1 MWSWSWSNEAYSV
14 CIYIRMRVGALLV
27 DSLIYTI
34 RAQDLSRPCAA
45 FHHQNKQV
53 CTFWGFFSHERRV
66 ETLLGKASIQV
77 ATDRVDQSVAIL
89 AIVCSK
95 RAHMVSPCSWC
106 IGPSAGF
113 IALETCK
120 TGPIPAA
127 APWCVQVPLW
137 EKCDKEWTLQIWRD
151 LSLTRPEQK
160 SQGRV

>member
-14 CIYIRMRVGALLV
+14 CIYIRMRVDALLV

-95 RAHMVSPCSWC
+95 RAHMVSPCSC

-120 TGPIPAA
+120 TYLQQHHDVYRFY
-127 APWCVQVPLW
+127 C
-137 EKCDKEWTLQIWRD
+137 EKMRQRMDPSDLKGS
-151 LSLTRPEQK
+151 LSL
-160 SQGRV
+160 